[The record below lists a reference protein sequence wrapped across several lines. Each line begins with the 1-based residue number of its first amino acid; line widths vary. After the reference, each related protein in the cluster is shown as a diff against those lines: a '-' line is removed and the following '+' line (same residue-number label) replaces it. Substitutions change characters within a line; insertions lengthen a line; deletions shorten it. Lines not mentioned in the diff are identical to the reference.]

1 MLKPRPMLH
10 LTATATATVRLTVK
24 RHLVP
29 RARLTMQ
36 KELRPKP

>member
-1 MLKPRPMLH
+1 MLKPGPMLH
-10 LTATATATVRLTVK
+10 PTATVRLTVK